1 LEDVACQIVL
11 FSSFENTNRINP
23 VSKLPVKFKVTQIS
37 ALQIF
42 QLLRY
47 STLIL
52 VGVVFSKSGLSTSEI
67 GQYETFL
74 FLASVVSFFWLNG
87 LIQGFLPSFDKH
99 SSTSKSS
106 DLFNVFYL
114 LLAFSILSA
123 FFILLFEHSIS
134 GFLLKGSAIPF
145 LKYLLA
151 YLLFTSPAGL
161 VEYIYLVKNQGRGM
175 LVYGVVSYALMFLL
189 VVLPPVFGF
198 NIEYSLV
205 GLIISSVFRFIWLLV
220 ILFRN
225 STPTF
230 NPDFIRKHIKWASP
244 LVFSMFLSGSGQYI
258 DGFIISRYFDDATFA
273 VFRFGARELPLV
285 LLLANAF
292 NASMLPGFADRSKLK
307 SNLEIIKQNSQ
318 KLGFWLFPLSG
329 MLMLI
334 SHWAFPVIFNVSFSG
349 SATIFNIYLLLIVSR
364 LVFPQTILIGLQK
377 NQAIMWAS
385 FLEIVLNVA
394 LSIWFLQFWG
404 LPGVA
409 YGTVCA
415 YAFEKL
421 ILMVFVT
428 RTCGFSVSA
437 YLNVKQHLLY
447 SLLLAVVFYVVEFLI

>member
-1 LEDVACQIVL
+1 ML
-11 FSSFENTNRINP
+11 FRSFENTNRINF
-23 VSKLPVKFKVTQIS
+23 VKQLPVKFKVTQIS

-52 VGVVFSKSGLSTSEI
+52 IGVVFTKSALSTSNI

-74 FLASVVSFFWLNG
+74 FLAGAVSFFWLNG
-87 LIQGFLPSFDKH
+87 LIQGFLPSSVNH
-99 SSTSKSS
+99 STSSKSS

-114 LLAFSILSA
+114 LMVFSILSVL
-123 FFILLFEHSIS
+123 FILLFEHSIS
-134 GFLLKGSAIPF
+134 GLLLKGSEIPF
-145 LKYLLA
+145 LKYLLI
-151 YLLFTSPAGL
+151 YLLLTSPSGL
-161 VEYIYLVKNQGRGM
+161 VEYIYLIRNEAKRM
-175 LVYGVVSYALMFLL
+175 LVYGVVSYALMFLF
-189 VVLPPVFGF
+189 VVLPPVFGL
-198 NIEYSLV
+198 NIEFSLV
-205 GLIISSVFRFIWLLV
+205 GLIFSSVFRFVWLLV
-220 ILFRN
+220 MLFRH
-225 STPTF
+225 SSPAF
-230 NPDFIRKHIKWASP
+230 NPTFIRKHLKSAAP

-258 DGFIISRYFDDATFA
+258 DGFIISRYFDSATFA

-292 NASMLPGFADRSKLK
+292 SASMLPGFADRSKLK
-307 SNLEIIKQNSQ
+307 SNLETIKQNSQ

-329 MLMLI
+329 VLMLI

-364 LVFPQTILIGLQK
+364 LVFPQTILIGLQENK
-377 NQAIMWAS
+377 AIMWAS

-415 YAFEKL
+415 YVFEKL
-421 ILMVFVT
+421 ILMVFVKKI
-428 RTCGFSVSA
+428 CGFGVSA

-447 SLLLAVVFYVVEFLI
+447 SLLLAVVFYVVEFLIY